1 MQTSTKNLHT
11 QTHTQETEII
21 IIIFELLPSQTQN
34 IFADAGHEHSK
45 HQTNNI
51 IIILF
56 LLLSRYKYRKSTK

>member
-11 QTHTQETEII
+11 HRQETEII

-56 LLLSRYKYRKSTK
+56 FIIVAL